1 MRRRVAHCPPWM
13 LRPTLRGALS
23 TTRLSIRGSTP
34 PQEEADR
41 ARHLHAL
48 VQVDAQETP
57 GKWAQTD
64 KCWDAV
70 V

>member
-1 MRRRVAHCPPWM
+1 MDLYP
-13 LRPTLRGALS
+13 L
-23 TTRLSIRGSTP
+23 
-34 PQEEADR
+34 QEEADR
-41 ARHLHAL
+41 ARHLLAL

-64 KCWDAV
+64 DCWDAV